1 MSRSALASRS
11 AVLVM
16 HAVFQVP
23 SVVAVPS
30 SRPVIAS
37 KCDGSCIPGLQSIRN
52 NVRNEV
58 SGQSP
63 TDVTSGRVAVGY
75 VLIAGTCSLAMPVIV
90 KASALAPVA
99 PFNLNG
105 ERVSGKDLGA
115 TDASPLRHQTERA
128 LSLQPSLLGHEPN
141 RSHEPALAEY
151 ALPQQRLLPSHEP
164 DRKSSCAECIAA
176 AVAPERAAAT
186 VKLLLGTDG
195 SAAAVSLRTARSEAS
210 ALKSAVTRLQ
220 AADGDAVAAL
230 SRIASGEADALERAA
245 AAAEPPRIA
254 DGDADAALPRAAR
267 GEAAAHKRDAAAVEL
282 SRASDGV
289 AAAAQNQVASG

>member
-37 KCDGSCIPGLQSIRN
+37 KRNGSCIPGLQSIRN

-58 SGQSP
+58 SGQAP

-75 VLIAGTCSLAMPVIV
+75 ELIAGTRSLAMPVIV

-99 PFNLNG
+99 PFNLDG

-128 LSLQPSLLGHEPN
+128 LSLQLPLLGHEPN

-151 ALPQQRLLPSHEP
+151 DLPQQRLLPSHEL
-164 DRKSSCAECIAA
+164 DRKSSCAEYAAA
-176 AVAPERAAAT
+176 AVAP
-186 VKLLLGTDG
+186 G
-195 SAAAVSLRTARSEAS
+195 
-210 ALKSAVTRLQ
+210 
-220 AADGDAVAAL
+220 
-230 SRIASGEADALERAA
+230 
-245 AAAEPPRIA
+245 
-254 DGDADAALPRAAR
+254 
-267 GEAAAHKRDAAAVEL
+267 
-282 SRASDGV
+282 
-289 AAAAQNQVASG
+289 